1 MDFESNPPHK
11 DCFRA
16 GAMPAYFLFG
26 DPLMLLNHLVDVF
39 NDAFEHEHDF
49 SYRPFILKDKSVNG
63 LFGPIRIGSL
73 FSSIR
78 QSAKPTLIIGHA
90 AQIEVASNT
99 NHYVHEN
106 EIANLLSDREA
117 YHSNLE
123 SIITFDRLSRTVH
136 VLNYLALLSVDQL
149 LFLEVD
155 PRHILGIKK
164 DHGVYFQDFIA
175 KAGLET
181 KNVVV
186 VLTVYSQYVRYFQGL
201 LAGLENYRRQG
212 YQIALKI
219 DNLPT
224 YKALT
229 DLIVQLSPQY
239 IFVSARVLAH
249 HPDAKVEDALTQLMK
264 LVALAKSQAI
274 LQHIDDRKADLL
286 ARHSG
291 FDYVEGS
298 YYRAIPFDYSRKP
311 ENPVVSHV

>member
-1 MDFESNPPHK
+1 
-11 DCFRA
+11 
-16 GAMPAYFLFG
+16 
-26 DPLMLLNHLVDVF
+26 MLLNHLVDVF

-49 SYRPFILKDKSVNG
+49 SHRPFILKENRVNG
-63 LFGPIRIGSL
+63 LFGPIRIGSV
-73 FSSIR
+73 FSAIR
-78 QSAKPTLIIGHA
+78 QSAKPTRIIGHA
-90 AQIEVASNT
+90 AQIEVAANT
-99 NHYVHEN
+99 NNYVDED
-106 EIANLLSDREA
+106 EIASLLANRET

-175 KAGLET
+175 KIGLET

-186 VLTVYSQYVRYFQGL
+186 VLTVYSQYARHYQEL

-212 YQIALKI
+212 YQIALKF
-219 DNLPT
+219 DNLPND
-224 YKALT
+224 KALA
-229 DLIVQLSPQY
+229 DLIAQLSPQY
-239 IFVSARVLAH
+239 IFVSARVLEQL
-249 HPDAKVEDALTQLMK
+249 PDAIIENTLSKLMTSFG
-264 LVALAKSQAI
+264 LAKSQTI
-274 LQHIDDRKADLL
+274 LQHIDDKKTDFL

-298 YYRAIPFDYSRKP
+298 YYRVIPLDYSRKP